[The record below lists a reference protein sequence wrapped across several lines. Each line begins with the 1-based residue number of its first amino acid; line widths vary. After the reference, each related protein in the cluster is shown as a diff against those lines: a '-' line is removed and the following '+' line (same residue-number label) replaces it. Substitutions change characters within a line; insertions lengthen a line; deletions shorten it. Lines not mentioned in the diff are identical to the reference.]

1 MKDQKNILDFEAERL
16 ARFFA
21 MFKLYSDENAK
32 GMKLLIA
39 KVEGVRIEVYPK
51 EHMPPHFH
59 VSYNGH
65 HATYRIDNCE
75 LMNGSLGSKEDRIV
89 KYYYLKQGGKKVLE
103 KAWTNTRPGDRLV
116 GEYTGNTFI
125 KQTQGKQGDL
135 ESQTK
140 QKNSDN

>member
-21 MFKLYSDENAK
+21 TCQVWPNGNVIET
-32 GMKLLIA
+32 
-39 KVEGVRIEVYPK
+39 KVLVEEIKGVRIDVYPK

-75 LMNGSLGSKEDRIV
+75 LMNGSLGSKEDRVV
-89 KYYYLKQGGKKVLE
+89 KYWFDQSGKTKLE
-103 KAWTNTRPGDRLV
+103 KAWNKTRPGDHT
-116 GEYTGNTFI
+116 TG
-125 KQTQGKQGDL
+125 KYCSG
-135 ESQTK
+135 
-140 QKNSDN
+140 